1 MVYTPKLHDM
11 PIFPY
16 PHQHLIFHISV
27 NFCQSDKLYLI
38 LFLSFLYFVFTAICL
53 LARAVA
59 IIEEDSITTGWMNG
73 RMNVLVIGISYSLSV
88 HLFCPCLYWVIFL
101 LMFNQNFL
109 YVLFSIMIIV
119 CYILQMFF
127 LICCL
132 FLTLFMMIFLFR
144 RSYL

>member
-1 MVYTPKLHDM
+1 
-11 PIFPY
+11 
-16 PHQHLIFHISV
+16 
-27 NFCQSDKLYLI
+27 
-38 LFLSFLYFVFTAICL
+38 
-53 LARAVA
+53 
-59 IIEEDSITTGWMNG
+59 MNG

-109 YVLFSIMIIV
+109 YVLFSIMIMV

-144 RSYL
+144 RSYLQNIKFWHLFSMLGKTFSIFLNQFFFFFFFLVFWLCLAACGILVPQAGIKTTSPAM